1 MDTLLSFVTQPI
13 MITLIAVLVFVTRVV
28 FLARP
33 LRSASRRLL
42 LADTQA
48 LEEAQKSLDSHRRSL
63 EQARD
68 EIEQNL
74 GGAREGLRTYKGVL
88 SSSIDNRR
96 REMAE
101 QKREYTALRDQKA
114 YKDAKKLVKDALPH
128 KTHRAPKTI

>member
-1 MDTLLSFVTQPI
+1 MDPILSFVTQPI

-63 EQARD
+63 ELARD

-74 GGAREGLRTYKGVL
+74 GGARDGLRTYKGVL
-88 SSSIDNRR
+88 TSSIDNRR
-96 REMAE
+96 REMAA

>member
-1 MDTLLSFVTQPI
+1 MDALLSLVTQPI
-13 MITLIAVLVFVTRVV
+13 IITLIAIVVFVTRVV
-28 FLARP
+28 YLARP

-42 LADTQA
+42 MADTHA

-63 EQARD
+63 EEARD
-68 EIEQNL
+68 EITQNL
-74 GGAREGLRTYKGVL
+74 GGARQGLRSYKGVL
-88 SSSIDNRR
+88 SSSIENRR